1 MIGLI
6 IIILIIVYAGKYYRW
21 TERLGY
27 FKSMGITA
35 LVVFS
40 VVGLAIIVGN
50 ANWKK
55 ISLEI
60 KRVF

>member
-1 MIGLI
+1 
-6 IIILIIVYAGKYYRW
+6 
-21 TERLGY
+21 
-27 FKSMGITA
+27 MGITA

-55 ISLEI
+55 YRFI
-60 KRVF
+60 KGEYYEKNFINNIYFYFYY